1 MAKGQ
6 TPEQKFKQLFNLSFD
21 ESTTQWERDTAQRKW
36 REWLKRHNK
45 TSNDIPLI
53 LAKAV
58 QDDDAAN
65 PHPPP
70 PDPRDHGAASPEGH
84 PFDDANHDPASLI
97 EQFVR
102 QYLTMSEHVL
112 VVFVLSIAA
121 THIYE
126 KFSVAPRVLFTSEEP
141 DSGKSTA
148 LEIARSLMYRAN
160 EESFATAAA
169 IRDHLGQTLAA
180 DSASCSIALDEGD
193 LLEATA
199 RAALLLLW
207 NLGHAKG
214 AKHSL
219 MSGGRKKLTNL
230 FAPMFAAGLGRIL
243 GPAQLSRTFVLR
255 MRPYDE
261 KTKPEL
267 DWWAP
272 GDEGDTAES
281 RKETIDTFY
290 RYLRHWAATRK
301 FRLQPR
307 MPAGII
313 RRSAD
318 NFRSL
323 LSVADVC
330 GGNWP
335 QRARE
340 ALITLVKE
348 TIDDQPKAIILR
360 HGLLLFERL
369 DTDVL
374 DVGLFNRELHKLS
387 EPEFDWNRYC
397 SPTGINR
404 SEHPI
409 SISEQ
414 GRLLAPKVRSH
425 PTWPPGRSQRKPGDC
440 KRVLYRSEFEAA
452 RKTEATSA
460 QVLRL
465 KRPAAK

>member
-1 MAKGQ
+1 
-6 TPEQKFKQLFNLSFD
+6 
-21 ESTTQWERDTAQRKW
+21 
-36 REWLKRHNK
+36 
-45 TSNDIPLI
+45 
-53 LAKAV
+53 
-58 QDDDAAN
+58 
-65 PHPPP
+65 
-70 PDPRDHGAASPEGH
+70 
-84 PFDDANHDPASLI
+84 
-97 EQFVR
+97 
-102 QYLTMSEHVL
+102 
-112 VVFVLSIAA
+112 
-121 THIYE
+121 
-126 KFSVAPRVLFTSEEP
+126 
-141 DSGKSTA
+141 
-148 LEIARSLMYRAN
+148 
-160 EESFATAAA
+160 
-169 IRDHLGQTLAA
+169 
-180 DSASCSIALDEGD
+180 
-193 LLEATA
+193 
-199 RAALLLLW
+199 
-207 NLGHAKG
+207 LGHAKG

>member
-1 MAKGQ
+1 VAKGQ
-6 TPEQKFKQLFNLSFD
+6 TPEQKFKHLYDLYLD
-21 ESTTQWERDTAQRKW
+21 ESTTQGERDSAQRKW

-45 TSNDIPLI
+45 KSSDIPLI

-58 QDDDAAN
+58 KDDDAAN

-70 PDPRDHGAASPEGH
+70 PDPRDHGAASPGDH
-84 PFDDANHDPASLI
+84 VFDDADHDPATMI
-97 EQFVR
+97 EEFVR
-102 QYLTMSEHVL
+102 LYLAMREHAL

-121 THIYE
+121 THVYE
-126 KFSVAPRVLFTSEEP
+126 KFSIASRVLFTSEDP

-169 IRDHLGQTLAA
+169 IRDHLGRTLAA
-180 DSASCSIALDEGD
+180 DSASCSVALDEGD
-193 LLEATA
+193 LLDAKA

-219 MSGGRKKLTNL
+219 MAGGHKKLTNL

-272 GDEGDTAES
+272 GEEGDTAES

-290 RYLRHWAATRK
+290 LYLRYWAATRK
-301 FRLQPR
+301 FGLQPR

-313 RRSAD
+313 RRAAD

-330 GGNWP
+330 GGDWP
-335 QRARE
+335 RRARE
-340 ALITLVKE
+340 ALVTLVKE
-348 TIDDQPKAIILR
+348 TTDDQPKAIILR
-360 HGLLLFERL
+360 HGRLLFERL
-369 DTDVL
+369 ETDEL
-374 DVGLFNRELHKLS
+374 EVGLFNRELRKLS
-387 EPEFDWNRYC
+387 EPEFDWNRYRG
-397 SPTGINR
+397 PTGNR
-404 SEHPI
+404 SEHSI

-414 GRLLAPKVRSH
+414 GRLLAPKVRSQTKWST
-425 PTWPPGRSQRKPGDC
+425 PRSQRKPGDC
-440 KRVLYRSEFEAA
+440 KRVLLRSEFEAA
-452 RKTEATSA
+452 SKTEATSA
-460 QVLRL
+460 QVFRL
-465 KRPAAK
+465 KPPAAG